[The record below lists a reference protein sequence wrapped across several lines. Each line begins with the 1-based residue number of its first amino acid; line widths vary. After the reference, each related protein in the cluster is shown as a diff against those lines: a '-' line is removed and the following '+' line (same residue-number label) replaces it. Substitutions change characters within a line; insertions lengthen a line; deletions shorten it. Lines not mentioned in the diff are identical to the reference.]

1 MGGKSLCVSQPTP
14 TPAFLFPCIPS
25 PSELHPTS
33 KRDMRMKDGK
43 SCCCCSCSDD
53 IFRPSS
59 SLFFSLFQRR
69 THSQVILRKRND
81 QEIESRGPRI
91 VNRSEVVENHIR
103 GLSLCGPFKCCSCL
117 SLSLSLVS
125 LFRVFLLQSVDHLRS
140 ERSHVSDVELYC
152 TQISCASVVGLLFCQ
167 QCVSYNLAM

>member
-1 MGGKSLCVSQPTP
+1 MGGQSLCVSQPTP

-43 SCCCCSCSDD
+43 SCCCCSSDD

-117 SLSLSLVS
+117 SLSLSLSLSGEPVS
-125 LFRVFLLQSVDHLRS
+125 CLSPSVCRPPPKRAVARLGRRTLLYPNIV
-140 ERSHVSDVELYC
+140 
-152 TQISCASVVGLLFCQ
+152 CQ
-167 QCVSYNLAM
+167 CCWIIIL